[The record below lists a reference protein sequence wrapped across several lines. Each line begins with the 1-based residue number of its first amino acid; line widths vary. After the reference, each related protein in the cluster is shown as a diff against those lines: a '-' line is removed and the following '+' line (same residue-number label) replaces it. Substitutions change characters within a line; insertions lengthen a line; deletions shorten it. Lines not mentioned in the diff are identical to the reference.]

1 LGRQS
6 QKITLTQKEQIM
18 RTSIKSVSGFIARSS
33 LVLVL
38 LVTGWLLQ
46 TPAVQAAGPT
56 CIVGAS
62 GATYTTI
69 QAAVNDSGCATINVA
84 AGTYNENVVIRRG
97 VTINGSTT
105 GTTIVDGNNAASVFN
120 IHIPNTAVNLNNLI
134 IQHGA
139 GTDPGFGT
147 RWGGGILLYQAN
159 LTINNSTIRENQA
172 YTGGGVAML
181 TQTAELRINHSSIHH
196 NQAVDRGSAVYVVSD
211 TWISNSTISQNQG
224 LPGSTFES
232 YDSLIILNSTI
243 SDNGTSGN
251 KSAVFQTIGTLTL
264 VNSILANP
272 AYNVDC
278 SGSTLA
284 NSHHNL
290 LGATT
295 SSCGITNGTNGNLV
309 SQAPKLGSLQDNS
322 GATATIELLAGSP
335 AIDGGDDTVCAAA
348 PSNNLD
354 QRGVAR
360 PQGAHCDIGAYEATA
375 TVPPVVTVSFT
386 PNGQNGWFVT
396 NPAVGSVTAQ
406 GLTSITNLRCNNAR
420 VDNLMGI
427 GTANASATVSVNAEG
442 SLTIVTCTATDS
454 AGQSGAADG
463 SPNRAD
469 IWLDSLAPDTTITA
483 QPASDSAGFRFTGSD
498 TASGVASYQCQLD
511 GGSFAPCTSPT
522 LYNGLSAG
530 SHTFQVRAI
539 DQAGNV
545 DATPANY
552 TWTVSVPLAAP
563 VANDDSY
570 TTDEDAP
577 LTLVAPGV
585 LSNDTDAD
593 SPALTALLVSGPT
606 NGVVTL
612 NTDGSF
618 VYTPK
623 ANFNGSDSFT
633 YAANDGLNNSNVA
646 TVSLTVN
653 AVNDAPVAQND
664 SYTVTQE
671 TPLIISAPGLLR
683 NDSDVEGN
691 ALTVSLVSNPANGS
705 VTLNANGGFSY
716 LPNNGFVGTDSF
728 TYQTSDGQSNSNA
741 ATVQMTVNPG
751 TGSQPPFGI
760 TYSASVDLIGAPC
773 SVMSN
778 VLEDNSLIRLFPER
792 LRYALPSAVT
802 VTAPNG
808 GTQVIPAGTLVD
820 SYYLHAD
827 WVNQGQ
833 NTAKVFDGNVT
844 FAQPILGILKSGG
857 ALLSTNAM
865 LGNPGT
871 TYATGTDQGIEDYD
885 DSVSFSNAGKTLTL
899 HLTVWNTSDA
909 LRVITPAGQGITLG
923 GAVEGIGSPCSVVEG
938 KLESDSAIRFFPER
952 LNYVLPTP
960 LTVDGY
966 GADGV
971 GARGMV
977 LPQGARVNVYYVHAD
992 LVGDGQGK
1000 QLRGTVTF
1008 DAPILAV
1015 LVDGAPLNNTHN
1027 TLGATWHPIVKTA
1040 YSARGDQ
1047 GLEAGDQISVQQNR
1061 VDFAF
1066 SGNADVDQIRII
1078 TAAGGSATVSAAT
1091 DSAVDDSLALP
1102 ADAVKAFPVA
1112 SDTNDAVT
1120 PSDNNGVVTT
1130 DQLTNQ
1136 LYLPLVSR

>member
-1 LGRQS
+1 MNLSIKAVGGS
-6 QKITLTQKEQIM
+6 IA
-18 RTSIKSVSGFIARSS
+18 RTS
-33 LVLVL
+33 LLLVL
-38 LVTGWLLQ
+38 LVAGWLLQ
-46 TPAVQAAGPT
+46 TPVVQAAGPT
-56 CIVGAS
+56 CTVSTAGAD
-62 GATYTTI
+62 YTTI
-69 QAAVNDSGCATINVA
+69 QAAVNDNGCAIINVA
-84 AGTYNENVVIRRG
+84 AGTYTENVVIRRG

-120 IHIPNTAVNLNNLI
+120 IHVPNTAVNLNNLI

-290 LGATT
+290 LGATN
-295 SSCGITNGTNGNLV
+295 SSCGIINGTNGNLV
-309 SQAPKLGSLQDNS
+309 GQDPKLGSLQDNG
-322 GATATIELLAGSP
+322 GATATMELLAGSP

-360 PQGAHCDIGAYEATA
+360 PQGSHCDIGAYEATA
-375 TVPPVVTVSFT
+375 TVPPVVMVSFT

-406 GLTSITNLRCNNAR
+406 GLTSITNIRCNNAR

-483 QPASDSAGFRFTGSD
+483 QPASDPASFRFTGAD
-498 TASGVASYQCQLD
+498 TASGVVSYQCQLD
-511 GGSFAPCTSPT
+511 GGAFVACTSPT

-545 DATPANY
+545 DLTPASY

-577 LTLVAPGV
+577 LTLVVLGV

-593 SPALTALLVSGPT
+593 SPTLTAILVSGPT

-633 YAANDGLNNSNVA
+633 YMANDGLNNSNVA
-646 TVSLTVN
+646 TVTITVN

-664 SYTVTQE
+664 SYTVSQE
-671 TPLIISAPGLLR
+671 TPLLMPAPGLLR
-683 NDSDVEGN
+683 NDSDGEGN

-716 LPNNGFVGTDSF
+716 LPNNGFVGSDSF
-728 TYQTSDGQSNSNA
+728 TYQASDGQATSNVATVSITVNA
-741 ATVQMTVNPG
+741 ATNPASLVG
-751 TGSQPPFGI
+751 ITGSSG
-760 TYSASVDLIGAPC
+760 VEVIGAPC
-773 SVMSN
+773 AVGSN
-778 VLEDNSLIRLFPER
+778 VLENDSLMRIFPER
-792 LRYALPSAVT
+792 LAYRLPSAVT

-808 GTQVIPAGTLVD
+808 SKQTLAQGTLVD

-827 WVNQGQ
+827 WVNGGQ
-833 NTAKVFDGNVT
+833 NVAKLFKGNIS
-844 FAQPILGILKSGG
+844 FSQAILGVITSSDGLLATN
-857 ALLSTNAM
+857 ALL
-865 LGNPGT
+865 GDPGT
-871 TYATGTDQGIEDYD
+871 TYATTADQGLESYD
-885 DSVSFSNAGKTLTL
+885 DNAWFSNGGRTL
-899 HLTVWNTSDA
+899 HLWLNVYNTSDA
-909 LRVITPAGQGITLG
+909 VRILTPARPGLTLG

-938 KLESDSAIRFFPER
+938 KLESNSAMRFFAER
-952 LNYVLPTP
+952 LNYVLPDVITAP
-960 LTVDGY
+960 KLGK
-966 GADGV
+966 GAS
-971 GARGMV
+971 RGM
-977 LPQGARVNVYYVHAD
+977 LHCRKGRGSTSIICTPTCLAMGKAR
-992 LVGDGQGK
+992 
-1000 QLRGTVTF
+1000 
-1008 DAPILAV
+1008 PAV
-1015 LVDGAPLNNTHN
+1015 
-1027 TLGATWHPIVKTA
+1027 
-1040 YSARGDQ
+1040 
-1047 GLEAGDQISVQQNR
+1047 VQ
-1061 VDFAF
+1061 
-1066 SGNADVDQIRII
+1066 
-1078 TAAGGSATVSAAT
+1078 
-1091 DSAVDDSLALP
+1091 
-1102 ADAVKAFPVA
+1102 
-1112 SDTNDAVT
+1112 
-1120 PSDNNGVVTT
+1120 
-1130 DQLTNQ
+1130 
-1136 LYLPLVSR
+1136 